1 MAHESKAE
9 ARGRG
14 VRRRYGSSDGSGESQ
29 SSAAALGGRGATAGA
44 ASGRSD
50 GEEHHGVGSRA
61 GLRADAAAK
70 AKSCRVGRQGVVYKH
85 GRAARAGLPSE
96 AKLQG
101 RFRLLFDFERRKMP
115 CVGLEH

>member
-1 MAHESKAE
+1 MDHESQAE

-14 VRRRYGSSDGSGESQ
+14 VRRRHGPSDGSRESQ
-29 SSAAALGGRGATAGA
+29 DSAAALGGRGATAGA

-70 AKSCRVGRQGVVYKH
+70 AKSCRVGRQGIVHKD
-85 GRAARAGLPSE
+85 GRAARAGLPAE
-96 AKLQG
+96 AELQE
-101 RFRLLFDFERRKMP
+101 RFRLHRR
-115 CVGLEH
+115 GRAD